1 MLRNAKALI
10 QPTLFEGG
18 PGGGSANE
26 AIALDVAV
34 LASNIPVNLEI
45 NKKNISFFNPH
56 NTKELIQLLFS
67 TEKKMK
73 NKTSAK
79 ILKSL
84 SNRQNKKLSVFY
96 EKVFQIML

>member
-26 AIALDVAV
+26 AIALGVAV
-34 LASNIPVNLEI
+34 LASNIPINLEI
-45 NKKNISFFNPH
+45 NTKNISFFNPS
-56 NTKELIQLLFS
+56 NTNDLIQLLFS
-67 TEKKMK
+67 AEKKMK
-73 NKTSAK
+73 NKTTAK
-79 ILKSL
+79 TLKSL
-84 SNRQNKKLSVFY
+84 SYRENKKLSVFY